1 MRTIRTFGL
10 SALITALAACQA
22 AAPVREPPER
32 VVVREPAPRAD
43 AAAVMVDGAIMDDPA
58 PVAGTQA
65 PGSVESTPL
74 SNAKIE
80 RGTGQ
85 FFDARAAQR
94 RATGGATG
102 DVTFNWEDVPVQV
115 VVKAILGDLLGENYV
130 IAPGVQGSVTFSTA
144 KPISMDQARGVLE
157 TILQQNNLAM
167 VWKDGRY
174 TILPIGQAIPGN
186 LTPRAGSAAAR
197 GYEVRVVPL
206 KYIAPTEMEK
216 LLAPYVRQGA
226 VVRADN
232 ARAMIVLAGNAADLQ
247 TYLDTIEI
255 FDVDWLAGMSVG
267 IFPLER
273 VEVGTVIPELEK
285 VFGEGGA
292 TPLAGMF
299 RFMPIERLNA
309 VLVITPQP
317 KYLEEAGKWLGRLDR
332 GGSDAGTQLFVY
344 YVKNVKAQD
353 LADNLT
359 DIFGASGSSSSS
371 RDTPVGGVA
380 PGLQPVEVRQ
390 VGTTP
395 SGEVK
400 DSAAEAAQKAQAR
413 ANRQA
418 NAEGISI
425 AEGEDIRI
433 TAIEESNALLIK
445 ATPGEYD
452 SILKAIKRLDTVP
465 LQVHVEV
472 KILSVNLTDDLSL
485 GVEWYFENASS
496 SADTLRIRKEQR
508 NFERWSDPNLPEEPS
523 TWISYAGRVGAGGLQ
538 WTFLNTAAEA
548 LLSSLQSSGKA
559 RVLSSPSLVVLNNK
573 EASINVGTQL
583 PVVSSFVS
591 GVATT
596 PTDPNSGINPGV
608 GQSYVQF
615 RNTGITLKV
624 TPRVNPGGLVF
635 MEVSQ
640 EDSQPIA
647 GTLIGGN
654 VALSQRQVST
664 EIAVQSGQTVLLGG
678 LIRETESVTKGGVP
692 GLSKIPV
699 IGALFGGQ
707 SKQAEREELLLVIT
721 PTVISNADSAQEI
734 TDDYR
739 ARFQGLKPLLRKADI
754 PDVSVE
760 TIPE

>member
-1 MRTIRTFGL
+1 MRKMRTFGL
-10 SALITALAACQA
+10 TALLTALAACST
-22 AAPVREPPER
+22 PVREAP
-32 VVVREPAPRAD
+32 EPAPEQ
-43 AAAVMVDGAIMDDPA
+43 IEA
-58 PVAGTQA
+58 PVARVPQRAAIENAMVDDPVPVIGA
-65 PGSVESTPL
+65 NAEEESGVQ
-74 SNAKIE
+74 SNARIE
-80 RGTGQ
+80 RGTGR
-85 FFDARAAQR
+85 FYDERAAQR
-94 RATGGATG
+94 PPGGPSTG

-144 KPISMDQARGVLE
+144 KPISIQQARGVLE

-167 VWKDGRY
+167 VWKEGRY

-186 LTPRAGSAAAR
+186 LSPRAGGAAPR

-206 KYIAPTEMEK
+206 RYVAPSEMEK

-226 VVRADN
+226 IVKADN
-232 ARAMIVLAGNAADLQ
+232 ARSMIVLAGNPSDLR

-255 FDVDWLAGMSVG
+255 FDVDWLAGMSIGV
-267 IFPLER
+267 FPLER
-273 VEVGTVIPELEK
+273 VEAATVIPELEK
-285 VFGEGGA
+285 VFGEGGS

-299 RFMPIERLNA
+299 RFLPIERLNA

-317 KYLEEAGKWLGRLDR
+317 KYLDEAGKWLARLDR
-332 GGSDAGTQLFVY
+332 GGADAGAQLFVY

-359 DIFGASGSSSSS
+359 DIFGASGTSSSSN
-371 RDTPVGGVA
+371 DTPVGGVA

-395 SGEVK
+395 AGGQK
-400 DSAAEAAQKAQAR
+400 DSAQDAAAKSQRAQQ
-413 ANRQA
+413 RQA
-418 NAEGISI
+418 NQEGIAINGS
-425 AEGEDIRI
+425 EDIRI
-433 TAIEESNALLIK
+433 TAIEESNALLIR
-445 ATPGEYD
+445 ATPTEYD

-485 GVEWYFENASS
+485 GVEWYFENAS
-496 SADTLRIRKEQR
+496 ADAELLRIRKEQR
-508 NFERWSDPNLPEEPS
+508 NFERNANPLLPEEPS
-523 TWISYAGRVGAGGLQ
+523 TWISYSGRVGAGGLQ

-548 LLSSLQSSGKA
+548 LLSSLQSNGKA

-591 GVATT
+591 GVTT
-596 PTDPNSGINPGV
+596 TDPNTSVQPGV

-678 LIRETESVTKGGVP
+678 LIRDTESITKGGVP

-699 IGALFGGQ
+699 LGALFGGQ
-707 SKQAEREELLLVIT
+707 KKNNEREELLLVIT
-721 PTVISNADSAQEI
+721 PTVISNAETAQEI
-734 TDDYR
+734 TDEYR
-739 ARFQGLKPLLRKADI
+739 ARFQGLQPLLRDAD
-754 PDVSVE
+754 VE
-760 TIPE
+760 TRPLDPESQPIEE

>member
-1 MRTIRTFGL
+1 MRTFGL
-10 SALITALAACQA
+10 AALITALAACQS
-22 AAPVREPPER
+22 APVREPPAR
-32 VVVREPAPRAD
+32 VVREAEPVPAGM
-43 AAAVMVDGAIMDDPA
+43 MVDGALVDDAA
-58 PVAGTQA
+58 PVAGA
-65 PGSVESTPL
+65 AAGSEESGVRE
-74 SNAKIE
+74 NAKIE

-85 FFDARAAQR
+85 FFDPRAAQR
-94 RATGGATG
+94 RAPAAAAG

-144 KPISMDQARGVLE
+144 KPISIDQARGVLE

-167 VWKDGRY
+167 VYKDGRY
-174 TILPIGQAIPGN
+174 TVLPIGQAIPGN
-186 LTPRAGSAAAR
+186 LTPRAGGATAR

-206 KYIAPTEMEK
+206 EYIAPTEMEK

-232 ARAMIVLAGNAADLQ
+232 ARSMIVLAGNAGDLQ

-332 GGSDAGTQLFVY
+332 GGGEGGTQLFVY

-353 LADNLT
+353 LAENLT
-359 DIFGASGSSSSS
+359 DIFGDGGGSSS
-371 RDTPVGGVA
+371 RDTPVGSVA

-395 SGEVK
+395 AGGQK
-400 DSAAEAAQKAQAR
+400 DSAADAAQAQERAAR
-413 ANRQA
+413 RAANQ
-418 NAEGISI
+418 EGIAIS
-425 AEGEDIRI
+425 GSEDIRI
-433 TAIEESNALLIK
+433 TAIEESNALLIR

-472 KILSVNLTDDLSL
+472 RILSVQLTDDLSL
-485 GVEWYFENASS
+485 GVEWYFENAT
-496 SADTLRIRKEQR
+496 ANDEFLRIRKEQR
-508 NFERWSDPNLPEEPS
+508 NFERNANPLLPEEPGK
-523 TWISYAGRVGAGGLQ
+523 WISYAGRVGAGGLQ

-548 LLSSLQSSGKA
+548 LLSSLQSAGKA

-591 GVATT
+591 GVNTGVSS
-596 PTDPNSGINPGV
+596 PTDPTGGSVNPGV

-647 GTLIGGN
+647 GPLIGGN

-678 LIRETESVTKGGVP
+678 LIRDTETQSKGGVP

-707 SKQAEREELLLVIT
+707 SRQAEREELLVVIT
-721 PTVISNADSAQEI
+721 PTVISNSDSAQEI

-739 ARFQGLKPLLRKADI
+739 ARFRGLQPLLRKMSEEESA
-754 PDVSVE
+754 E
-760 TIPE
+760 TIE